1 MKKIVF
7 LFFLIQISIF
17 SATIVG
23 KVSVYTGENYG
34 VFIFVDN
41 GSKYDVSDSNGEF
54 ELSGLDKG
62 KEYTI
67 VFQKEN
73 FPEIRKRVKISSE
86 KEYVNVQIKKDGI
99 TGTANIYSN
108 EDKKRKKENRE

>member
-1 MKKIVF
+1 MEF
-7 LFFLIQISIF
+7 LF
-17 SATIVG
+17 
-23 KVSVYTGENYG
+23 
-34 VFIFVDN
+34 FVDN

-73 FPEIRKRVKISSE
+73 FPEIRKE
-86 KEYVNVQIKKDGI
+86 
-99 TGTANIYSN
+99 
-108 EDKKRKKENRE
+108 